1 MAIFVGSADPATRAA
16 ARQWNADEQAF
27 HRHRA
32 RLGLAAPTMSP
43 GLRRDVTRKLGLD
56 EQATSEE
63 IYRAALEKIE
73 RMKAEGKR
81 RADKDAAR
89 IGDEIDAAVARF
101 PSMGAPKQQMGASR
115 VGVIGLELSRES
127 RRLVAMGAAP
137 DLVTAQRLA
146 VARDPSI
153 LRR

>member
-1 MAIFVGSADPATRAA
+1 MALFVGSGDPALRQRTRAA
-16 ARQWNADEQAF
+16 F
-27 HRHRA
+27 
-32 RLGLAAPTMSP
+32 AASQSMSP

-73 RMKAEGKR
+73 KMKAEGAR
-81 RADKDAAR
+81 RARAQEKR
-89 IGDEIDAAVARF
+89 VGDFIDEAVGKF
-101 PSMGAPKQQMGASR
+101 PSMRSSALGASK
-115 VGVIGLELSRES
+115 VHVIGAALSVES
-127 RRLVAMGAAP
+127 KRLVAMGAAP
-137 DLVTAQRLA
+137 DLMSAQRLA